1 MNLSPVWLRA
11 LPDRLALSAW
21 SRLYRGRHRRYS
33 HLYKAARLRYA
44 PSMRM
49 TLLPGDI
56 ISDHIAF
63 AGVYEPHVSRRC
75 RQLSVSEGG
84 LFVDIGANIG
94 YFSLLWAAG
103 GPNCRCL
110 AVEAA
115 PRNLDFLSRNIELNN
130 LGDRV
135 AVLPCAA
142 GKDAGTICFDVGP
155 PDQTGWGGVALAAG
169 SETIEVDS
177 VRIDS
182 VLTSGELITLLKI
195 DVEGADAWA
204 LMGCDALFRKGL
216 VKEVWFEQ
224 NKPRIKALGLND
236 NLSQDY
242 MRSVGYSVQSLGEP
256 EDEVVEWVA
265 FRGS

>member
-1 MNLSPVWLRA
+1 MNINPLWLRA
-11 LPDRLALSAW
+11 LPDRFALSAW
-21 SRLYRGRHRRYS
+21 SRLYRGRHNYYR
-33 HLYKAARLRYA
+33 HLYESARLRYA

-49 TLLPGDI
+49 NLMPGDI

-63 AGVYEPHVSRRC
+63 AGVYEPRASKRC
-75 RQLSVSEGG
+75 RQLSASDGG

-103 GPNCRCL
+103 GQNCRCL

-115 PRNLDFLSRNIELNN
+115 PRNLDFLKRNIELNN

-135 AVLPCAA
+135 DVLPFAA
-142 GKDAGTICFDVGP
+142 GKAAGSICFNVGP
-155 PDQTGWGGVALAAG
+155 PDQTGWGGVALSAG
-169 SETIEVDS
+169 SETIEVNS

-182 VLTSGELITLLKI
+182 VLTSGELITLLKV

-204 LMGCDALFRKGL
+204 LMGCDALFREGL

-224 NKPRIKALGLND
+224 NKPRMKALGINEDLA
-236 NLSQDY
+236 QDY
-242 MRSVGYSVQSLGEP
+242 MKSVGYSVQSFGGAD
-256 EDEVVEWVA
+256 DEVVEWVA
-265 FRGS
+265 FSAS